1 MAVFTGVGVALLTLL
16 TQDGSVDAPAT
27 AALASDLAA
36 RGMRAILVC
45 GTTGEAATLTDAERV
60 ELISA
65 VRSQVPAAVPVL
77 AGTGATTAERA
88 ADLTAAAVS
97 ARRRCRPCLASARQ
111 PRSGGLLWRHRPGR
125 LGAAGAGLP
134 HPLGVGPRRP
144 A

>member
-16 TQDGSVDAPAT
+16 TQDGSVDVPAT
-27 AALASDLAA
+27 GALASDLAA

-65 VRSQVPAAVPVL
+65 VRSQAPAAVPVL
-77 AGTGATTAERA
+77 AGSGATTAERA
-88 ADLTAAAVS
+88 AALTRQPS
-97 ARRRCRPCLASARQ
+97 ARVPMRSWPGLRPAA
-111 PRSGGLLWRHRPGR
+111 RSGGLLRRHRPGGIR
-125 LGAAGAGLP
+125 AAGAGLP

-144 A
+144 P